1 VTFIGHFGDP
11 LTVVTLCVQLTR
23 NLLAIATRNL
33 LAIAK
38 FLVLRRD
45 AMRAKVVYAMAILG
59 ILIQD
64 PFLNPAI

>member
-11 LTVVTLCVQLTR
+11 FTVVTLCVQL
-23 NLLAIATRNL
+23 TRNL

-45 AMRAKVVYAMAILG
+45 AMHAKVVYAMAILG

-64 PFLNPAI
+64 PFSQSRYLGLRNL